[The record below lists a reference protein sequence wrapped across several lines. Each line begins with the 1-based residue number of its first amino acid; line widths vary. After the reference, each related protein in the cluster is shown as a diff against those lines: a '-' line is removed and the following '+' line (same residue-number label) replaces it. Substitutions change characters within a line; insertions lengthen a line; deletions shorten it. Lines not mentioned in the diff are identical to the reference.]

1 MPLQFPRGT
10 EGIITRAYELVRF
23 ARRYNYS
30 ALLDQRLNS
39 ACAIAVTS
47 AIAALIAA
55 LDQCDA
61 DPSVDPEHRDPTPD
75 SPEDMPDDTEGGE

>member
-10 EGIITRAYELVRF
+10 EGIVTRAFGLARF

-30 ALLDQRLNS
+30 ALLQQRLN
-39 ACAIAVTS
+39 ADCAVALTG

-55 LDQCDA
+55 VDA
-61 DPSVDPEHRDPTPD
+61 CESDPSTDPEHRDPTPD
-75 SPEDMPDDTEGGE
+75 SPEDLPDGT